1 MVRTVVNGCVYTQ
14 YRESAKDTSLS
25 SLLDTFA
32 DCGDIL
38 LRDRS
43 ADNGGIK
50 FEGLLAVGI
59 HGLELH
65 FTMTVLST
73 STGLLCV
80 LAIPRSTG
88 LVKVS
93 L

>member
-1 MVRTVVNGCVYTQ
+1 MIRSVVNGCVYTQ

-50 FEGLLAVGI
+50 FEGPRRWDPWARTSLYNDR
-59 HGLELH
+59 
-65 FTMTVLST
+65 TVHVHRTALRT
-73 STGLLCV
+73 C
-80 LAIPRSTG
+80 IPDPR
-88 LVKVS
+88 VW
-93 L
+93 